1 MILFFT
7 HLKLHFLHSSVHSKL
22 SFVQMQKL
30 RLMIVMWYD
39 GDVQV
44 RKLLLSLVVNPI
56 TDAVDL
62 SPLSHRGI
70 AGLEPEYVCVCP
82 QWHKDDLHHFHLYLS
97 VSLEAPPWGSTPLPV
112 QTEKSWHTS
121 DEHSSLLRSLRRNR
135 WRLFKEKKK
144 RTFGEERRSNEKS
157 QKAKRQ
163 SRGKT

>member
-39 GDVQV
+39 SDVQV

-70 AGLEPEYVCVCP
+70 AGLEPEYMCVCVS
-82 QWHKDDLHHFHLYLS
+82 S
-97 VSLEAPPWGSTPLPV
+97 VAQRWPTPLSPV
-112 QTEKSWHTS
+112 LVSQSWGPTLRLYTPPSADWKVMTYQRWTFLPSQVTETQQMKTLQGEEEENIWGG
-121 DEHSSLLRSLRRNR
+121 
-135 WRLFKEKKK
+135 KKK
-144 RTFGEERRSNEKS
+144 
-157 QKAKRQ
+157 
-163 SRGKT
+163 